1 LKRGDKVIVFVNE
14 YDGGYGII
22 ETSDS
27 NCNIGIKVASW
38 DEPIVA
44 AIEEMI
50 KSGGAMNNIDAR
62 KKLLKDAKQ
71 ARVWRPYSSKGIA
84 YLLEGKDYWQ

>member
-1 LKRGDKVIVFVNE
+1 
-14 YDGGYGII
+14 
-22 ETSDS
+22 
-27 NCNIGIKVASW
+27 
-38 DEPIVA
+38 
-44 AIEEMI
+44 MI